1 MTFTFDIWTDENF
14 YLFLALRAHW
24 IAKGD
29 QPGALKIK
37 AGLIWFHHFPGSHTG
52 ENITETLLHLLDHA
66 VVTHK
71 VCIHHFC
78 PYPPNLLI
86 TSEQIGHITMDSV
99 SNKNT
104 GMQELFS
111 LLAEHGIKFDPVDK
125 CIMCFLHILNI
136 CSGYIAY
143 QYTDADFSAIGA
155 AWVDALDPTIAIDK
169 TAYIAA
175 LWQDP
180 VAIGHDIVCLM
191 HASSLHHESFDN
203 IVVTRKK
210 SNWFI
215 SDDHKLMKLWVLELL
230 RDVKLHWD
238 SIYLMINLLQCF
250 SFPMSSSLFP

>member
-1 MTFTFDIWTDENF
+1 MQWWPTRYVSITFVHIPLI
-14 YLFLALRAHW
+14 YLSLLNRL
-24 IAKGD
+24 G
-29 QPGALKIK
+29 
-37 AGLIWFHHFPGSHTG
+37 
-52 ENITETLLHLLDHA
+52 TLLWT
-66 VVTHK
+66 VWVTRILACK
-71 VCIHHFC
+71 NCSHF
-78 PYPPNLLI
+78 
-86 TSEQIGHITMDSV
+86 
-99 SNKNT
+99 
-104 GMQELFS
+104 
-111 LLAEHGIKFDPVDK
+111 LAEHGIKFDPVDQ

-136 CSGYIAY
+136 CAGYIAY

-155 AWVDALDPTIAIDK
+155 AWVDALDPTIGIDK

-175 LWQDP
+175 LWQDR
-180 VAIGHDIVCLM
+180 VGIGHDIVCLM